1 MCEKIFAF
9 RIKHYFK
16 LRREQTKARYVAK
29 NGIFVC
35 SENRNKRVEAVA
47 VAWVGRGI
55 QKYSINKINPYP
67 IRGICVTLRRARYFR
82 IEPNPLV

>member
-29 NGIFVC
+29 NGICARKIAIKGLRLLPLLGLGERREKIFH
-35 SENRNKRVEAVA
+35 KQ
-47 VAWVGRGI
+47 GI
-55 QKYSINKINPYP
+55 YVS
-67 IRGICVTLRRARYFR
+67 LRRARYFR